1 MRTMK
6 SLLAAVLT
14 VVMIICMSVSSFAA
28 YEELTYDDVH
38 EMYGTT
44 LSDVNVQYIRF
55 VDKLGLVSGHKNGSF
70 DPAGLITRGEAL
82 KIAYR
87 MLHYNY
93 DELENY
99 QNEVTDFDE
108 MSGGDIS
115 DIDLI
120 KPYIAWGI
128 DYQLVNTEYVPEQKF
143 EPNKNITGEEFI
155 TLITKAVGISMG
167 EDNVEAYE
175 EFQSIVLEGAEL
187 DASSETVNRE
197 QAAVVVA
204 RAMLYDPVAA
214 SIDSEMFNTFEDF
227 DGIRLNCMATTIYG
241 CNSTSLT
248 IRATRNRPMN
258 YEGITRDVLFSNGVQ
273 VDVGADLSAFVGYNV
288 DVVYMDKDDSNTYTE
303 DEQIITYTPAS
314 PIVSKGTLD
323 DMKVENFT
331 KVNGTIDSN
340 TVSIYTN
347 TALYLN
353 DNLWPLDEVYDLTKQ
368 VNFVDVA
375 TPKAFT
381 GRPNLE
387 VTFIQHGS
395 AENADTVLA
404 YEWIPG
410 KLMTVTDNYIS
421 VYSYYDGKTYVYD
434 DNDISLSGIANPKSG
449 DFVNFYTSG
458 SKLYMK
464 AGTIAEMGKVGST
477 KVGDLSGIVDS
488 SVSGG
493 KSYYEHT
500 FLNTPAVSIRDLAGT
515 VIAVLDVTESSYIA
529 LEEKKASEEVAIEVI
544 SAAATEDGTGVNIV
558 ARELA
563 TGEEVSFT
571 ALHNRITSADGLI
584 KPGSLFTCYTTEG
597 GNVVLNGISAIEA
610 NVIETEEYFITD
622 GEVKY
627 LKTAD
632 YTSDTPAFKSGK
644 AILYIDCFDGVW
656 ASYVA

>member
-1 MRTMK
+1 MRIMK
-6 SLLAAVLT
+6 SLLAAVLA
-14 VVMIICMSVSSFAA
+14 VVMVICMSVSAFAA

-44 LSDVNVQYIRF
+44 LGDVNIQYIRF
-55 VDKLGLVSGHKNGSF
+55 VDKLGIVSGHKNGSF

-99 QNEVTDFDE
+99 QNEITDFDE
-108 MSGGDIS
+108 MSGGDIT

-128 DYQLVNTEYVPEQKF
+128 DYQLVNSEFVPEQKF
-143 EPNKNITGEEFI
+143 EPNKYITGEEFI
-155 TLITKAVGISMG
+155 TLITKAVGISMS
-167 EDNVEAYE
+167 EDDVDAYE

-204 RAMLYDPVAA
+204 RAMVYDPVAA
-214 SIDSEMFNTFEDF
+214 MIDSEMFNTFRDF
-227 DGIRLNCMATTIYG
+227 DGIRLNCMATAIYG
-241 CNSTSLT
+241 CNSTALT

-258 YEGITRDVLFSNGVQ
+258 YEGVTRDVLFSNGVQ
-273 VDVGADLSAFVGYNV
+273 ADVGADLSAFIGYNV
-288 DVVYMDKDDSNTYTE
+288 DVVYLDKDDSNTYTQ

-314 PIVSKGTLD
+314 PIVSKGSLN
-323 DMKVENFT
+323 DMAVENFT

-347 TALYLN
+347 TTLYLN
-353 DNLWPLDEVYDLTKQ
+353 DNIWPLDEVYDLTEQ
-368 VNFVDVA
+368 VKFVNHT
-375 TPKAFT
+375 TPTAIS

-395 AENADTVLA
+395 AENADIVLA

-421 VYSYYDGKTYVYD
+421 VFSYYDGKTYVYE
-434 DNDISLSGIANPKSG
+434 DNDVELSGIANPKAG
-449 DFVNFYTSG
+449 DIVNFYTSG
-458 SKLYMK
+458 KKLYVQG
-464 AGTIAEMGKVGST
+464 GTVVEMGKVGST
-477 KVGDLSGIVDS
+477 KVGNLDGIQDT
-488 SVSGG
+488 SVTGS
-493 KSYYEHT
+493 KAYYEHALVNAP
-500 FLNTPAVSIRDLAGT
+500 FVSVTDMSGKVL
-515 VIAVLDVTESSYIA
+515 AVLDITETSYIA
-529 LEEKKASEEVAIEVI
+529 LEEKKATEEVLVEVL
-544 SAAATEDGTGVNIV
+544 AVTALEDGINAEVKVREVVTGKEKTLTV
-558 ARELA
+558 AL
-563 TGEEVSFT
+563 T
-571 ALHNRITSADGLI
+571 RIIAADGVI
-584 KPGSLFTCYTTEG
+584 NPGSTFTYYLTDG
-597 GNVVLNGISAIEA
+597 GNVMLNGVSAITL
-610 NVIETEEYFITD
+610 NVIETEDYFITD

-627 LKTAD
+627 LKTED
-632 YTSDTPAFKSGK
+632 YVSDTATFKSGK
-644 AILYIDCFDGVW
+644 AVLYVDRYNGVW

>member
-6 SLLAAVLT
+6 SLLAAVLS
-14 VVMIICMSVSSFAA
+14 VVMIVCMSVSAFAA
-28 YEELTYDDVH
+28 YEEITYDDVH

-44 LSDVNVQYIRF
+44 LSDVNIQYIRF
-55 VDKLGLVSGHKNGSF
+55 VDQLGIVSGHKNGSF

-93 DELENY
+93 DELDNY
-99 QNEVTDFDE
+99 QSAVTDFDE

-115 DIDLI
+115 DISLL

-128 DYQLVNTEYVPEQKF
+128 DYQLVNAEYVPEQKF

-167 EDNVEAYE
+167 EDDVDAYE

-258 YEGITRDVLFSNGVQ
+258 YENITHDVLFSNGVQ
-273 VDVGADLSAFVGYNV
+273 ADIGADLSAFIGYNV
-288 DVVYMDKDDSNTYTE
+288 DVVYLDKDDSNTYTE
-303 DEQIITYTPAS
+303 DEDIITYTPAS
-314 PIVSKGTLD
+314 PIVSKGTLN
-323 DMKVENFT
+323 DMAVESFT

-347 TALYLN
+347 TTLYLN
-353 DNLWPLDEVYDLTKQ
+353 DDIWPLDEVYDLTQQ
-368 VNFVDVA
+368 VKFVNLA
-375 TPKAFT
+375 TPTAFT
-381 GRPNLE
+381 ARPNLE

-395 AENADTVLA
+395 AENADIVLA
-404 YEWIPG
+404 FEWIPG

-434 DNDISLSGIANPKSG
+434 DNDVALSGIANPKSG
-449 DFVNFYTSG
+449 DFVNFYTAG
-458 SKLYMK
+458 NKLYVQG
-464 AGTIAEMGKVGST
+464 GTIAEMSKVGNA
-477 KVGDLSGIVDS
+477 KVGNLDGITDS

-493 KSYYEHT
+493 KAYYAHA
-500 FLNTPAVSIRDLAGT
+500 LVNTPVVSMRDMVGPI
-515 VIAVLDVTESSYIA
+515 IAVLDITETSYIA
-529 LEEKKASEEVAIEVI
+529 LEEKKATDEVAIEVI
-544 SAAATEDGTGVNIV
+544 KATMLDDGINVEV
-558 ARELA
+558 QARDLVS
-563 TGEEVSFT
+563 GEELILVLPHS
-571 ALHNRITSADGLI
+571 RINSTDGLI
-584 KPGSLFTCYTTEG
+584 KPGSLFTYYLTEG
-597 GNVVLNGISAIEA
+597 GNVMLNGISAIEA
-610 NVIETEEYFITD
+610 NVIETEDYFVTD

-627 LKTAD
+627 LKTEN
-632 YTSDTPAFKSGK
+632 YISDTTTMKSGK
-644 AILYIDCFDGVW
+644 AILYVDRFDGVW